1 MVDGDPELGSVV
13 GVYMFK
19 VHLGVGPK
27 LSKTMPRPPAIRLG
41 LVVESCPGLQHN
53 CPHRVEQG
61 LCACHLQLPTKGVSA
76 LPRLDTDMCK

>member
-41 LVVESCPGLQHN
+41 LVVYVVSRFATQLSPLCRARALYLPLATTH
-53 CPHRVEQG
+53 QG
-61 LCACHLQLPTKGVSA
+61 CLGFTLP
-76 LPRLDTDMCK
+76 